1 MSPALQKK
9 CLEIN
14 ERYGDFKKFCETFSP
29 KNQSWFSDYPDKCYL
44 GTAPTMIMTDN
55 TYGKR
60 ASSVWLSQQLIELNL
75 FTKAEKMD
83 DYQVKETAK
92 ILASNYYYLKTT
104 EFMLFFWRLKSGRY
118 GKFFGAID
126 PITIGSYLQNFLN
139 ERNQEIE
146 RYEQERKER
155 EKPKS
160 NGISFEEYCKRE
172 LERNPDREEEINELK
187 RILNHYDI

>member
-1 MSPALQKK
+1 
-9 CLEIN
+9 
-14 ERYGDFKKFCETFSP
+14 
-29 KNQSWFSDYPDKCYL
+29 
-44 GTAPTMIMTDN
+44 MTDN

-92 ILASNYYYLKTT
+92 ILTSNYYYLKTT

-126 PITIGSYLQNFLN
+126 PITIGSYLQDFLN
-139 ERNQEIE
+139 ERNQEIG

-172 LERNPDREEEINELK
+172 LERNPEREEEINELK
-187 RILNHYDI
+187 RILNKPL